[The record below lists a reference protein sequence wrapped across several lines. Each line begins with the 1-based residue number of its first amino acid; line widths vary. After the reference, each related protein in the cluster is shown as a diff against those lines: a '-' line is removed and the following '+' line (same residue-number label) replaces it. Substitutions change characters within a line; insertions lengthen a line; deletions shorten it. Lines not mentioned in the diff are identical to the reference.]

1 MEKKK
6 FHEYDSMLERARKKI
21 PKQVSETVVF
31 EVPKVQSTVQ
41 GSKTLVNNFAEI
53 ADVINRPKEHLLKYL
68 SKELATAGVIEGR
81 RVVFQGRF
89 GFTQLNGKIDSY
101 VKAYVICKQCGRHD
115 TKLKHE
121 ERIWFVKCMACGA
134 REPVKGV

>member
-6 FHEYDSMLERARKKI
+6 FYDYDSMLGRAMKKI
-21 PKQVSETVVF
+21 PEQVSETIVF
-31 EVPKVQSTVQ
+31 EVPKAQVNIQ

-53 ADVINRPKEHLLKYL
+53 ADVINRPQQHLLKYL

-89 GFTQLNGKIDSY
+89 GFTQLNNKIDSY
-101 VKAYVICKQCGRHD
+101 VKEYVLCKQCGRHD

-121 ERIWFVKCMACGA
+121 GRIWLVKCMACGA
-134 REPVKGV
+134 REPVKGI